1 MIGIVTAMANHR
13 RPTGRVTP
21 KGTRPADRTTARSE
35 ARSAAASSTPPP
47 AQVGRRPSRPSFL
60 LAVAVAWLVV
70 AVVILT
76 TFSAGWRFIPGV
88 FAIGIG
94 LFFARAAAATV
105 VRR

>member
-1 MIGIVTAMANHR
+1 MIGIVTAMANRR

-21 KGTRPADRTTARSE
+21 KGTRPANRGGPQGTAP
-35 ARSAAASSTPPP
+35 SAVPEPV
-47 AQVGRRPSRPSFL
+47 QVGRRPSRPSFL

-70 AVVILT
+70 GVVILT

-94 LFFARAAAATV
+94 LFFVRAAAATV
-105 VRR
+105 VRREHR